1 MRKEILVAGFACLSM
16 IASAQSN
23 QTTGQTSNTA
33 TAAKEAASGK
43 ATGKTS
49 AHDDWQQRSTAGAG
63 PRQTSGVR
71 ESPTKAS
78 SGLRESPSKASDGL
92 RESPSKA
99 SLGKTSK
106 VAEGDV
112 NGDGYAD
119 KTAGTSSQ
127 TDVKAPRDSSTGMA
141 SGKQAIVSPRDP
153 MTGQAS
159 GQRESSAASVSEVV
173 VTKPTDKAK
182 VVPAD
187 LDGDGHNN
195 ATANAPKD
203 HSTGQMTGK
212 RQHQPVVLK
221 QVESTSPKQ

>member
-1 MRKEILVAGFACLSM
+1 MKKKILVAGFACLSM
-16 IASAQSN
+16 IALAQSN
-23 QTTGQTSNTA
+23 QTSEQTSKT
-33 TAAKEAASGK
+33 TKTAKEAGSGQ

-71 ESPTKAS
+71 ESPTTAS
-78 SGLRESPSKASDGL
+78 SGL

-106 VAEGDV
+106 VAAGDV

-119 KTAGTSSQ
+119 KAASTSPQ

-159 GQRESSAASVSEVV
+159 GKRESSAPSVSEVV
-173 VTKPTDKAK
+173 VTKATDKAK

-187 LDGDGHNN
+187 LDGDGHND
-195 ATANAPKD
+195 ATAANAPKD
-203 HSTGQMTGK
+203 HATGQMTGK